1 MWVGIACCKIQILL
15 SELTMLP
22 KTLAHTPIHYYS
34 STMFVECLACIL
46 ADTGQTLKFLAQLQ
60 NNVNDHN
67 QSSTYLIIYLSFQR
81 APECRILH
89 SKLQTF
95 SRVLPSNPLGG
106 GGGDAF
112 LALSPRTAVRAPGSA
127 SAMWH
132 TTPIRSVKPQT
143 LKSLIK
149 ARIEL

>member
-106 GGGDAF
+106 GGGRR
-112 LALSPRTAVRAPGSA
+112 LPCTLSSHGRARPRLR
-127 SAMWH
+127 
-132 TTPIRSVKPQT
+132 IRYVAHNPHSFC
-143 LKSLIK
+143 
-149 ARIEL
+149 